1 MEIHLSVLTNYF
13 AYIQTCL
20 FAFTSHVNKFGF
32 AVHTSFIALILFSL
46 SLAATNQNYIGLLI
60 HWNKKEMLSMGIE
73 IIICNLNYPFRSLQ
87 ILRVLKKKMWTK
99 VSVGD
104 DILQKAN
111 VDMGV

>member
-1 MEIHLSVLTNYF
+1 
-13 AYIQTCL
+13 
-20 FAFTSHVNKFGF
+20 
-32 AVHTSFIALILFSL
+32 
-46 SLAATNQNYIGLLI
+46 
-60 HWNKKEMLSMGIE
+60 MGIE
-73 IIICNLNYPFRSLQ
+73 IIICNLNYPFRTLQ